1 MFKKIASLVFVTTL
15 LTGCAAGAGL
25 TPRGHEHQAAIQD
38 VVIQSKDFGF
48 GNGQISKDCAVA
60 FDCSANDLFHYTAQ
74 LSDKDFNSDEALC
87 QNLFAL
93 GEKLGFKDW
102 RRDFHDPEE
111 TFDQSNFAD
120 GVKACVESLA
130 VNSGEGNASQ
140 SEGVIIY
147 GSIAEDSAPVMVNL
161 QVNSLNKPEFAPDS
175 DRGYYFLV
183 QTTEG

>member
-1 MFKKIASLVFVTTL
+1 MFKKIAALVVAASLL
-15 LTGCAAGAGL
+15 SGCSSGAGL
-25 TPRGHEHQAAIQD
+25 TARGSEHKAAIED
-38 VVIQSKDFGF
+38 VVAQAKGFGF
-48 GNGQISKDCAVA
+48 GNGEISKDCAVA
-60 FDCSANDLFHYTAQ
+60 FDCSANDFFHYTAQ

-87 QNLFAL
+87 QNLFAF
-93 GEKLGFKDW
+93 GEKLGFKNW
-102 RRDFHDPEE
+102 RRDYHDPEE

-161 QVNSLNKPEFAPDS
+161 QVNSLNRPEFAPDS